1 MQILRQKSLPTA
13 TPDLYSISDVRV
25 GFDGVR
31 VQRAGEEEKTELRPR
46 LFVDLEPEVYVR
58 ERGFDSSV
66 ETMKNA
72 CTLQIEIGELERI
85 QKALRQELQDTY
97 QFMLEKGL
105 LAAFERHKAQQ
116 ESPPSEADND
126 QPSSQLQTEELDD

>member
-1 MQILRQKSLPTA
+1 MQILRQNSQPTA

-58 ERGFDSSV
+58 ERGFGSSV
-66 ETMKNA
+66 ETKKMPVRCKS
-72 CTLQIEIGELERI
+72 
-85 QKALRQELQDTY
+85 K
-97 QFMLEKGL
+97 
-105 LAAFERHKAQQ
+105 
-116 ESPPSEADND
+116 
-126 QPSSQLQTEELDD
+126 

>member
-1 MQILRQKSLPTA
+1 MQILRQKSQPTA

-85 QKALRQELQDTY
+85 QKALRQALQDTY

-105 LAAFERHKAQQ
+105 LAAFERHKAQ
-116 ESPPSEADND
+116 
-126 QPSSQLQTEELDD
+126 

>member
-1 MQILRQKSLPTA
+1 MQILRQKSQPTA

-85 QKALRQELQDTY
+85 QKALRQELQDAY